1 MGKRSTSKHA
11 ASARRVA
18 AARLR
23 LLLVAAVSGGL
34 VFALSGYVLEAASMV
49 TRVLIATVV
58 TLVGYTGLALAKAR
72 PGGAPAGRRRAIA
85 AAPVVEEPAEPSLV
99 DEELELSLIDED
111 VEYAEPSF
119 VDADARVDN
128 ADLSFVDEGTEG
140 TEVVEDVEPWLFAG
154 EDVDP
159 SFVDEYL
166 EVIEDA
172 EYVEPSFVDADVER
186 SLFGEDTE
194 VVEYAQLS
202 LVDEHTEVVE
212 DVEDAE
218 PSLVDVDAGLS
229 LFDADTE
236 VIEDAED
243 AEPSFVDADTDVT
256 EVVEDDEAPH
266 APVLFLEQLIQQA
279 MAEELAAQT
288 QDGSEDE
295 VSEDRALE
303 LAHAQAAGMVLPDVV
318 MHDLVPISSLIEA
331 RAEAERL
338 SLQRIQ
344 ATVRGLSVRT
354 GDDPVAVD
362 VLARVVAA
370 VDRLMVTD
378 SFERPVLSETG
389 PLLAAIASAPQAEAP
404 PAQEATPL
412 PAVPAMR
419 PSDMPVTELTTN
431 ALSEAAIAEDLP
443 EEAPQ
448 PETQPMDAV
457 VVDDPDLVLP
467 IPAPPRPQPAPR
479 GRRLR
484 RNSVA

>member
-23 LLLVAAVSGGL
+23 RLLVAAVCGGL
-34 VFALSGYVLEAASMV
+34 VFAVSGYVLEAATMV
-49 TRVLIATVV
+49 TRVLIAAVV

-85 AAPVVEEPAEPSLV
+85 AAPVVEEPDVAEDAEPSFV
-99 DEELELSLIDED
+99 D
-111 VEYAEPSF
+111 AEPSF
-119 VDADARVDN
+119 VDADV
-128 ADLSFVDEGTEG
+128 
-140 TEVVEDVEPWLFAG
+140 EVIEDTEPWLFAG

-159 SFVDEYL
+159 S
-166 EVIEDA
+166 
-172 EYVEPSFVDADVER
+172 
-186 SLFGEDTE
+186 
-194 VVEYAQLS
+194 
-202 LVDEHTEVVE
+202 LVDEHTEAIEYAV
-212 DVEDAE
+212 DAE
-218 PSLVDVDAGLS
+218 PSFVDVDAGLS
-229 LFDADTE
+229 LFDTDE
-236 VIEDAED
+236 EIIED
-243 AEPSFVDADTDVT
+243 AEPSFVDADT
-256 EVVEDDEAPH
+256 EVVEEDETPH

-279 MAEELAAQT
+279 MAEELANAQSHAESE
-288 QDGSEDE
+288 DEDE
-295 VSEDRALE
+295 VSEDQALE
-303 LAHAQAAGMVLPDVV
+303 LAHAHAAGVVLPDLV

-331 RAEAERL
+331 RAEAERV

-370 VDRLMVTD
+370 VDRLMVPE

-389 PLLAAIASAPQAEAP
+389 PLLAEIAAAPQAAAP
-404 PAQEATPL
+404 PPQEATPL

-419 PSDMPVTELTTN
+419 PSDMPVTELTTK
-431 ALSEAAIAEDLP
+431 ALSEAAIAEELP
-443 EEAPQ
+443 EEAPE
-448 PETQPMDAV
+448 PETQPIDAV

>member
-23 LLLVAAVSGGL
+23 RLLVAAVCGGL
-34 VFALSGYVLEAASMV
+34 VFAVSGYVLEAATMV
-49 TRVLIATVV
+49 TRVLIAAVV

-85 AAPVVEEPAEPSLV
+85 AAPVVEEPDVAE
-99 DEELELSLIDED
+99 D
-111 VEYAEPSF
+111 AEPSF
-119 VDADARVDN
+119 VDADV
-128 ADLSFVDEGTEG
+128 
-140 TEVVEDVEPWLFAG
+140 EVIEDTEPWLFAG

-159 SFVDEYL
+159 SFVDAD
-166 EVIEDA
+166 VED
-172 EYVEPSFVDADVER
+172 VEPSLVDADVE
-186 SLFGEDTE
+186 
-194 VVEYAQLS
+194 
-202 LVDEHTEVVE
+202 
-212 DVEDAE
+212 
-218 PSLVDVDAGLS
+218 PSFVDVDAGLS
-229 LFDADTE
+229 LFDADGE
-236 VIEDAED
+236 IIED

-256 EVVEDDEAPH
+256 EDVEEDETPH

-279 MAEELAAQT
+279 MAEELTNAQS
-288 QDGSEDE
+288 QDE
-295 VSEDRALE
+295 VSEDQALE
-303 LAHAQAAGMVLPDVV
+303 LAHTHAAGVVLPDLV

-331 RAEAERL
+331 RAEAERV

-370 VDRLMVTD
+370 VDRLMVPE

-389 PLLAAIASAPQAEAP
+389 PLLAEIAAAPQAAAP
-404 PAQEATPL
+404 PPQEATPL

-419 PSDMPVTELTTN
+419 PSDMPVTELTTK
-431 ALSEAAIAEDLP
+431 ALSEAAIAEELP
-443 EEAPQ
+443 EEAPE
-448 PETQPMDAV
+448 PETQPIDAV

>member
-1 MGKRSTSKHA
+1 L
-11 ASARRVA
+11 RR
-18 AARLR
+18 
-23 LLLVAAVSGGL
+23 LLVAAVCGGL
-34 VFALSGYVLEAASMV
+34 VFAVSGYVLEAATMV
-49 TRVLIATVV
+49 TRVLIATAV
-58 TLVGYTGLALAKAR
+58 TLLGYAGLALAKAR

-85 AAPVVEEPAEPSLV
+85 AAPVLAEPVVDESAEPSLV
-99 DEELELSLIDED
+99 DADIAVTEVIED
-111 VEYAEPSF
+111 A
-119 VDADARVDN
+119 
-128 ADLSFVDEGTEG
+128 
-140 TEVVEDVEPWLFAG
+140 EVVEDAEPWLFAG

-166 EVIEDA
+166 EDA
-172 EYVEPSFVDADVER
+172 
-186 SLFGEDTE
+186 E
-194 VVEYAQLS
+194 VVEYAELSLVGQPPEDVEYADPSLVDVDAGLSFFDTDTEDVEYVEDADPSFADVDAQGIEYGEDVDPSLVDADAGLSLFDTDVAVVEDAEPS

-212 DVEDAE
+212 D
-218 PSLVDVDAGLS
+218 
-229 LFDADTE
+229 
-236 VIEDAED
+236 
-243 AEPSFVDADTDVT
+243 
-256 EVVEDDEAPH
+256 DELPH
-266 APVLFLEQLIQQA
+266 APVLFLEQLIRQA
-279 MAEELAAQT
+279 MAEELANAQA
-288 QDGSEDE
+288 QDESEDE
-295 VSEDRALE
+295 APEDQALE
-303 LAHAQAAGMVLPDVV
+303 LAHAQAAGVALPDMV

-370 VDRLMVTD
+370 VDRLMVTE

-389 PLLAAIASAPQAEAP
+389 PLLAAIASAPQADAP
-404 PAQEATPL
+404 PAREATPL

-443 EEAPQ
+443 EEAPE
-448 PETQPMDAV
+448 PETQPIDAV

-484 RNSVA
+484 RHSVA

>member
-23 LLLVAAVSGGL
+23 RLLVAAVCGGL
-34 VFALSGYVLEAASMV
+34 VFAVSGYVLEAATMV
-49 TRVLIATVV
+49 TRVLIAAVV

-85 AAPVVEEPAEPSLV
+85 AAPVVEEP
-99 DEELELSLIDED
+99 D
-111 VEYAEPSF
+111 V
-119 VDADARVDN
+119 
-128 ADLSFVDEGTEG
+128 
-140 TEVVEDVEPWLFAG
+140 
-154 EDVDP
+154 
-159 SFVDEYL
+159 
-166 EVIEDA
+166 
-172 EYVEPSFVDADVER
+172 
-186 SLFGEDTE
+186 
-194 VVEYAQLS
+194 
-202 LVDEHTEVVE
+202 
-212 DVEDAE
+212 
-218 PSLVDVDAGLS
+218 
-229 LFDADTE
+229 
-236 VIEDAED
+236 AED
-243 AEPSFVDADTDVT
+243 AEPSFVDADVEDVEPSLVDADVEPSFVDVDAGLSLFDTDGEIIEDAEPSFVDADAEVT
-256 EVVEDDEAPH
+256 EVVEEDETPH

-279 MAEELAAQT
+279 MAEELANPQS
-288 QDGSEDE
+288 QDESDE
-295 VSEDRALE
+295 VSEDQALE
-303 LAHAQAAGMVLPDVV
+303 LAHAHAAGVVLPDLV

-331 RAEAERL
+331 RAEAERV

-370 VDRLMVTD
+370 VDRLMVPE

-389 PLLAAIASAPQAEAP
+389 PLLAEIAAAPQAAAP
-404 PAQEATPL
+404 PPQEATPL

-419 PSDMPVTELTTN
+419 PSDMPVTELTTK
-431 ALSEAAIAEDLP
+431 ALSEAAIAEELP
-443 EEAPQ
+443 EEAPE
-448 PETQPMDAV
+448 PETQPIDAV

>member
-23 LLLVAAVSGGL
+23 RLLVAAVCGGL
-34 VFALSGYVLEAASMV
+34 VFAVSGYVLEAATMV
-49 TRVLIATVV
+49 TRVLIAAVV

-85 AAPVVEEPAEPSLV
+85 AAPVVEEPDVAEP
-99 DEELELSLIDED
+99 
-111 VEYAEPSF
+111 AEPSF
-119 VDADARVDN
+119 VDADV
-128 ADLSFVDEGTEG
+128 
-140 TEVVEDVEPWLFAG
+140 EVIEDAEPWLFAG

-159 SFVDEYL
+159 S
-166 EVIEDA
+166 
-172 EYVEPSFVDADVER
+172 
-186 SLFGEDTE
+186 
-194 VVEYAQLS
+194 
-202 LVDEHTEVVE
+202 LVDEHTEAIEYAV
-212 DVEDAE
+212 DAE
-218 PSLVDVDAGLS
+218 PSFVDVDAGLS
-229 LFDADTE
+229 LFDADNE
-236 VIEDAED
+236 VIED

-256 EVVEDDEAPH
+256 EVVEEDETPH

-279 MAEELAAQT
+279 MAEELANAQS
-288 QDGSEDE
+288 QDESDE
-295 VSEDRALE
+295 VSEDQALE
-303 LAHAQAAGMVLPDVV
+303 LAHAHAAGVVLPDLV

-331 RAEAERL
+331 RAEAERV

-370 VDRLMVTD
+370 VDRLMVPE

-389 PLLAAIASAPQAEAP
+389 PLLAEIAAAPQAAAP
-404 PAQEATPL
+404 PPQEATPL

-419 PSDMPVTELTTN
+419 PSDMPVTELTTK
-431 ALSEAAIAEDLP
+431 ALSEAAIAEELP
-443 EEAPQ
+443 EEAPE
-448 PETQPMDAV
+448 PETQPIDAV

>member
-23 LLLVAAVSGGL
+23 RLLVAAVCGGL
-34 VFALSGYVLEAASMV
+34 VFAVSGYVLEAATMV
-49 TRVLIATVV
+49 TRVLIAAVV

-85 AAPVVEEPAEPSLV
+85 AAPVVEEPDVAE
-99 DEELELSLIDED
+99 D
-111 VEYAEPSF
+111 AEPSF
-119 VDADARVDN
+119 VDADVEVLEDTEPSLVD
-128 ADLSFVDEGTEG
+128 ADV
-140 TEVVEDVEPWLFAG
+140 EVIEDTEPWLFAG

-159 SFVDEYL
+159 SFVDAD
-166 EVIEDA
+166 VED
-172 EYVEPSFVDADVER
+172 VEPSLVDADVE
-186 SLFGEDTE
+186 
-194 VVEYAQLS
+194 
-202 LVDEHTEVVE
+202 
-212 DVEDAE
+212 
-218 PSLVDVDAGLS
+218 PSFVDVDAGLS
-229 LFDADTE
+229 LFDADNE
-236 VIEDAED
+236 VIED

-256 EVVEDDEAPH
+256 EVVEEDETPH

-279 MAEELAAQT
+279 MAEELANAQS
-288 QDGSEDE
+288 QDE
-295 VSEDRALE
+295 VSEDQALE
-303 LAHAQAAGMVLPDVV
+303 LAHAHAAGVVLPDLV

-331 RAEAERL
+331 RAEAERV

-370 VDRLMVTD
+370 VDRLMVPE

-389 PLLAAIASAPQAEAP
+389 PLLAEIAAAPQAAAP
-404 PAQEATPL
+404 PPQEATPL

-419 PSDMPVTELTTN
+419 PSDMPVTELTTK
-431 ALSEAAIAEDLP
+431 ALSEAAIAEELP
-443 EEAPQ
+443 EEAPE
-448 PETQPMDAV
+448 PETQPIDAV

>member
-23 LLLVAAVSGGL
+23 RLLVAAVCGGL
-34 VFALSGYVLEAASMV
+34 VFAVSGYVLEAATMV
-49 TRVLIATVV
+49 TRVLIAAVV

-85 AAPVVEEPAEPSLV
+85 AAPAVEEP
-99 DEELELSLIDED
+99 D
-111 VEYAEPSF
+111 VA
-119 VDADARVDN
+119 
-128 ADLSFVDEGTEG
+128 
-140 TEVVEDVEPWLFAG
+140 
-154 EDVDP
+154 
-159 SFVDEYL
+159 
-166 EVIEDA
+166 EDA
-172 EYVEPSFVDADVER
+172 EPSFVDADVE
-186 SLFGEDTE
+186 D
-194 VVEYAQLS
+194 VEPS
-202 LVDEHTEVVE
+202 LVDA
-212 DVEDAE
+212 DVE
-218 PSLVDVDAGLS
+218 PSFVDVDAGLS
-229 LFDADTE
+229 LFDADGE
-236 VIEDAED
+236 IIED

-256 EVVEDDEAPH
+256 EDVEEDETPH

-279 MAEELAAQT
+279 MAEELANAQS
-288 QDGSEDE
+288 QDESDE
-295 VSEDRALE
+295 VSEDQALE
-303 LAHAQAAGMVLPDVV
+303 LAHAHAADVVLPDLV

-331 RAEAERL
+331 RAEAERV

-370 VDRLMVTD
+370 VDRLMVPE

-389 PLLAAIASAPQAEAP
+389 PLLAEIAAAPQAAAP
-404 PAQEATPL
+404 PPQEATPL

-419 PSDMPVTELTTN
+419 PSDMPVTELTTK
-431 ALSEAAIAEDLP
+431 ALSEAAIAEELP
-443 EEAPQ
+443 EEAPE
-448 PETQPMDAV
+448 PETQPIDAV

>member
-23 LLLVAAVSGGL
+23 RLLVAAVCGGL
-34 VFALSGYVLEAASMV
+34 MFAVSGYVLEAATMV
-49 TRVLIATVV
+49 TRVLIAAVV

-85 AAPVVEEPAEPSLV
+85 AAPVVEEP
-99 DEELELSLIDED
+99 D
-111 VEYAEPSF
+111 VA
-119 VDADARVDN
+119 
-128 ADLSFVDEGTEG
+128 
-140 TEVVEDVEPWLFAG
+140 
-154 EDVDP
+154 
-159 SFVDEYL
+159 
-166 EVIEDA
+166 EDA
-172 EYVEPSFVDADVER
+172 EPSFVDADVEVI
-186 SLFGEDTE
+186 EDTE
-194 VVEYAQLS
+194 PSLVDADVEDVEPSLVDADAELS
-202 LVDEHTEVVE
+202 LVDGHAEAIEYAV
-212 DVEDAE
+212 DAE
-218 PSLVDVDAGLS
+218 PSFVDVDAGLS
-229 LFDADTE
+229 LFDADNE
-236 VIEDAED
+236 VIEDAE
-243 AEPSFVDADTDVT
+243 PSIVDADTDVT
-256 EVVEDDEAPH
+256 EDVEEDETPH

-279 MAEELAAQT
+279 MAEELANAQS
-288 QDGSEDE
+288 QDDSDE
-295 VSEDRALE
+295 VPEDQALE
-303 LAHAQAAGMVLPDVV
+303 LAHAHAAGVVLPDMV

-331 RAEAERL
+331 RAEAERV

-370 VDRLMVTD
+370 VDRLMVPE

-389 PLLAAIASAPQAEAP
+389 PLLAEIAAAPQAAAP
-404 PAQEATPL
+404 PPQEATPL

-419 PSDMPVTELTTN
+419 PSDMPVTELTTK
-431 ALSEAAIAEDLP
+431 ALSEAAIAEELP
-443 EEAPQ
+443 EEAPE
-448 PETQPMDAV
+448 PETQPIDAV

>member
-23 LLLVAAVSGGL
+23 RLLVAAVCGGL
-34 VFALSGYVLEAASMV
+34 VFAVSGYVLEAATMV
-49 TRVLIATVV
+49 TRVLIAAVV

-85 AAPVVEEPAEPSLV
+85 AAPAVEEPDVAE
-99 DEELELSLIDED
+99 D
-111 VEYAEPSF
+111 AEPSF
-119 VDADARVDN
+119 VDADV
-128 ADLSFVDEGTEG
+128 
-140 TEVVEDVEPWLFAG
+140 EVIEDTEPWLFAG

-159 SFVDEYL
+159 SVVDEYL
-166 EVIEDA
+166 ED
-172 EYVEPSFVDADVER
+172 VEPSPVDAGVER
-186 SLFGEDTE
+186 SLFDEHIE
-194 VVEYAQLS
+194 VVEYA
-202 LVDEHTEVVE
+202 V
-212 DVEDAE
+212 DAE
-218 PSLVDVDAGLS
+218 PSFVDVDAGLS
-229 LFDADTE
+229 LFDADNE
-236 VIEDAED
+236 VIEDAE
-243 AEPSFVDADTDVT
+243 PSIVDADTDVT
-256 EVVEDDEAPH
+256 EDVEEDETPH

-279 MAEELAAQT
+279 MAEELTNAQS
-288 QDGSEDE
+288 QDE
-295 VSEDRALE
+295 VSEDQALE
-303 LAHAQAAGMVLPDVV
+303 LAHAHAAGVVLPDLV

-331 RAEAERL
+331 RAEAERV

-370 VDRLMVTD
+370 VDRLMVPE

-389 PLLAAIASAPQAEAP
+389 PLLAEIAAAPQAAAP
-404 PAQEATPL
+404 PPQEATPL

-419 PSDMPVTELTTN
+419 PSDMPVTELTTK
-431 ALSEAAIAEDLP
+431 ALSEAAIAEELP
-443 EEAPQ
+443 EEAPE
-448 PETQPMDAV
+448 PETQPIDAV

>member
-23 LLLVAAVSGGL
+23 RLLVAAVCGGL
-34 VFALSGYVLEAASMV
+34 VFAVSGYVLEAATMV
-49 TRVLIATVV
+49 TRVLIAAVV

-85 AAPVVEEPAEPSLV
+85 AAPIAEPADPSFV
-99 DEELELSLIDED
+99 DADVDVED
-111 VEYAEPSF
+111 VEPSF
-119 VDADARVDN
+119 VDADV
-128 ADLSFVDEGTEG
+128 
-140 TEVVEDVEPWLFAG
+140 EVIEDTEPWLFAG

-159 SFVDEYL
+159 SFVDEHI
-166 EVIEDA
+166 EVA
-172 EYVEPSFVDADVER
+172 EYAVDAEPSFVDAD
-186 SLFGEDTE
+186 
-194 VVEYAQLS
+194 
-202 LVDEHTEVVE
+202 
-212 DVEDAE
+212 
-218 PSLVDVDAGLS
+218 AGLS
-229 LFDADTE
+229 LFDTDGE
-236 VIEDAED
+236 IIED
-243 AEPSFVDADTDVT
+243 AEPSFVDADA
-256 EVVEDDEAPH
+256 EVVEEDETPH

-279 MAEELAAQT
+279 MAEELANAQS
-288 QDGSEDE
+288 QDESDE
-295 VSEDRALE
+295 VSEDPALQ
-303 LAHAQAAGMVLPDVV
+303 LAHAHAAGVVLPDMV

-331 RAEAERL
+331 RAEAERV

-370 VDRLMVTD
+370 VDRLMVPE

-389 PLLAAIASAPQAEAP
+389 PLLAEIAAAPQAAAP
-404 PAQEATPL
+404 PPQEATPL

-419 PSDMPVTELTTN
+419 PSDMPVTELTTK
-431 ALSEAAIAEDLP
+431 ALSEAAIAEELP
-443 EEAPQ
+443 EEAPE
-448 PETQPMDAV
+448 PETQPIDAV